1 MPSKYRPQIFGWF
14 GDLDKVPYSLLLH
27 DRRLIY
33 ANNNFCAFI
42 RQDHNDQIFYS
53 CLYIVGFI
61 FGTGAV
67 LSFIWLL
74 ALVYDDP
81 TIESFTLMVIIVG
94 FTVSCF
100 GMYVLIPELYQNLF
114 SRLGS
119 PIIFNRKTG
128 KVYVNESYF
137 FNFKILRH
145 PKVFLQPKKRR
156 IQEYDWNDMHGVI
169 IHNFSRNA
177 LTSTVLMVCE
187 PGTHQVIDHVM
198 LDPIRAGTGSTF
210 VWEWINSFMAYYKS
224 ADIDD
229 GEYKTEEE
237 AKFKEDMIEGE
248 GWPEWM
254 VEAFNA
260 TSLEELATIKHKY
273 NIKQ

>member
-1 MPSKYRPQIFGWF
+1 MPSKYRPQIVGWF
-14 GDLDKVPYSLLLH
+14 GDLDKGPHSLPLH
-27 DRRLIY
+27 DDRLIY
-33 ANNNFCAFI
+33 ANDNYCAFI
-42 RQDHNDQIFYS
+42 RQEHSDQIFYT
-53 CLYIVGFI
+53 CLYFVAIILGIILIVGTVMFI
-61 FGTGAV
+61 FGFNDSEIGDQLT
-67 LSFIWLL
+67 
-74 ALVYDDP
+74 
-81 TIESFTLMVIIVG
+81 IVG
-94 FTVSCF
+94 IIGFITCCF
-100 GMYVLIPELYQNLF
+100 ALNYAIPEFYQNAF

-137 FNFKILRH
+137 FNFKVLRH

-177 LTSTVLMVCE
+177 LTSTVLMVCQ
-187 PGTHQVIDHVM
+187 PDTNQVIDHVM
-198 LDPIRAGTGSTF
+198 LDPARPATGRMF
-210 VWEWINSFMAYYKS
+210 VWGWINSFMVYYKS

-229 GEYKTEEE
+229 GEYKTDEE

-260 TSLEELATIKHKY
+260 TSLEELAAIKHKY
-273 NIKQ
+273 NIKP

>member
-1 MPSKYRPQIFGWF
+1 MPSKYRPQIVGWF
-14 GDLDKVPYSLLLH
+14 GDLDKGPYSVPLH
-27 DRRLIY
+27 DDRLIF
-33 ANNNFCAFI
+33 ANDNYCAFI
-42 RQDHNDQIFYS
+42 RKEHSDQIFYT
-53 CLYIVGFI
+53 CLYFVAIILGIILIVGTVMFI
-61 FGTGAV
+61 FGFNYSKIGDQLT
-67 LSFIWLL
+67 
-74 ALVYDDP
+74 
-81 TIESFTLMVIIVG
+81 IVG
-94 FTVSCF
+94 IIGFITCCF
-100 GMYVLIPELYQNLF
+100 ALNYAIPEFYQNAF

-177 LTSTVLMVCE
+177 LTSTVLMVCQ

-198 LDPIRAGTGSTF
+198 LDPARAATGRMF
-210 VWEWINSFMAYYKS
+210 VWGWINSFMVYYKS
-224 ADIDD
+224 ANIDD
-229 GEYKTEEE
+229 GEYKTDEE

-260 TSLEELATIKHKY
+260 TSLEELAAIKQKY
-273 NIKQ
+273 NIKP

>member
-14 GDLDKVPYSLLLH
+14 GDLDKGSYSIPLH
-27 DRRLIY
+27 DDRLIF
-33 ANNNFCAFI
+33 ANDNYCAFI
-42 RQDHNDQIFYS
+42 RKEHNEQIFYT
-53 CLYIVGFI
+53 CLYFI
-61 FGTGAV
+61 SIILANGIIIGCLWLAV
-67 LSFIWLL
+67 LHDNSKIEFVDLVVIVCFI
-74 ALVYDDP
+74 
-81 TIESFTLMVIIVG
+81 TC
-94 FTVSCF
+94 CF
-100 GMYVLIPELYQNLF
+100 GLYLAIPEFYQNAF

-137 FNFKILRH
+137 FNFKVLRH

-177 LTSTVLMVCE
+177 LTSTVLMVCQ

-198 LDPIRAGTGSTF
+198 LDPAQPGAGSF
-210 VWEWINSFMAYYKS
+210 HVWCWINSFMVNYES

-229 GEYKTEEE
+229 GEYKTDEE

-260 TSLEELATIKHKY
+260 TSLEELAAIKQKY
-273 NIKQ
+273 NIKP

>member
-14 GDLDKVPYSLLLH
+14 GDLDKGPYSLPLH
-27 DRRLIY
+27 DDRLIY
-33 ANNNFCAFI
+33 ANDNYCAFS
-42 RQDHNDQIFYS
+42 RKERNDQIFYTY
-53 CLYIVGFI
+53 LYFVCIILGIILTVGMVLLIFGFDHELTLIGIIGFI
-61 FGTGAV
+61 T
-67 LSFIWLL
+67 
-74 ALVYDDP
+74 
-81 TIESFTLMVIIVG
+81 
-94 FTVSCF
+94 SCF
-100 GMYVLIPELYQNLF
+100 ALNYAIPEFYQNAF
-114 SRLGS
+114 SRRGS

-187 PGTHQVIDHVM
+187 PGTHQAIDHVM
-198 LDPIRAGTGSTF
+198 LDPARAGTGSTF
-210 VWEWINSFMAYYKS
+210 VWEWINSFMVNYKS

-229 GEYKTEEE
+229 GEYKTDEE
-237 AKFKEDMIEGE
+237 AKFKQDMIEGE

-260 TSLEELATIKHKY
+260 TSLEELAVIKQKY

>member
-1 MPSKYRPQIFGWF
+1 MPSKYRPQIVGWF
-14 GDLDKVPYSLLLH
+14 GDLDKGPHSLPLH
-27 DRRLIY
+27 DDRLIY
-33 ANNNFCAFI
+33 ANDNYCAFI
-42 RQDHNDQIFYS
+42 RQEHSDQIFYT
-53 CLYIVGFI
+53 CLYFVAIILGIILIVGTVMFI
-61 FGTGAV
+61 FGFNDSEIGDQLT
-67 LSFIWLL
+67 
-74 ALVYDDP
+74 
-81 TIESFTLMVIIVG
+81 IVG
-94 FTVSCF
+94 IIGFITCCF
-100 GMYVLIPELYQNLF
+100 ALNYAIPEFYQNAF

-137 FNFKILRH
+137 FNFKVLRH

-177 LTSTVLMVCE
+177 LTSTVLMVCQ
-187 PGTHQVIDHVM
+187 PDTNQVIDHVM
-198 LDPIRAGTGSTF
+198 LDPARPATGRMF
-210 VWEWINSFMAYYKS
+210 VWGWINSFMVYYKS

-229 GEYKTEEE
+229 GEYKTDEE

-248 GWPEWM
+248 SWPEWM

-260 TSLEELATIKHKY
+260 TSLEELAAIKHKY
-273 NIKQ
+273 NIKP

>member
-1 MPSKYRPQIFGWF
+1 MPSKYRPQILGWF
-14 GDLDKVPYSLLLH
+14 GDLDKGPHSVPLH
-27 DRRLIY
+27 DRRLIF
-33 ANNNFCAFI
+33 ANDNYCAFI
-42 RQDHNDQIFYS
+42 RQDHNDQLFYT
-53 CLYIVGFI
+53 CLYFI
-61 FGTGAV
+61 SIILANGIIIGCLWLAV
-67 LSFIWLL
+67 LHDNSKIEFVD
-74 ALVYDDP
+74 LV
-81 TIESFTLMVIIVG
+81 VIVC
-94 FTVSCF
+94 FVTCCF
-100 GMYVLIPELYQNLF
+100 GLYLAIPEFYQNAF

-137 FNFKILRH
+137 FNFKVLRH

-177 LTSTVLMVCE
+177 LTSTVLMVCQ

-198 LDPIRAGTGSTF
+198 LDPAQPGAGSLH
-210 VWEWINSFMAYYKS
+210 VWCWINSFMVNYES

-229 GEYKTEEE
+229 GEYKTDEE
-237 AKFKEDMIEGE
+237 AKFKTDMIEGE

-260 TSLEELATIKHKY
+260 TSLEELSTIKQKY
-273 NIKQ
+273 NIKP

>member
-1 MPSKYRPQIFGWF
+1 MPSKYRPQILGWF
-14 GDLDKVPYSLLLH
+14 GDLDKGPHSLPLH
-27 DRRLIY
+27 DDRLIY
-33 ANNNFCAFI
+33 ANDNYCAFI
-42 RQDHNDQIFYS
+42 RQEHNDQIFYT
-53 CLYIVGFI
+53 CLYFI
-61 FGTGAV
+61 AIILLNVTIIGCVWLAV
-67 LSFIWLL
+67 LHDNSKIEFVDLVVIACFITSLF
-74 ALVYDDP
+74 ALNYA
-81 TIESFTLMVIIVG
+81 
-94 FTVSCF
+94 
-100 GMYVLIPELYQNLF
+100 IPEFYQNAF

-128 KVYVNESYF
+128 KVYVNENYF
-137 FNFKILRH
+137 FNFKVLRH

-177 LTSTVLMVCE
+177 LTSTVLMVCQ

-198 LDPIRAGTGSTF
+198 LDPARAATGRMF
-210 VWEWINSFMAYYKS
+210 VWGWINSFMVNYES

-229 GEYKTEEE
+229 GEYKTDEE
-237 AKFKEDMIEGE
+237 AKFKQDMIEGE

-273 NIKQ
+273 NIKP

>member
-1 MPSKYRPQIFGWF
+1 MPSKYRPQIVGWF
-14 GDLDKVPYSLLLH
+14 GDLDKGPHSLPLH
-27 DRRLIY
+27 DDRLIY
-33 ANNNFCAFI
+33 ANDNYCAFI
-42 RQDHNDQIFYS
+42 RQEHNDQIFYT
-53 CLYIVGFI
+53 CLYFI
-61 FGTGAV
+61 AIILLNVTIIGCVWLAV
-67 LSFIWLL
+67 LHDNSKIEFVDLVVIACFITSLF
-74 ALVYDDP
+74 ALNYA
-81 TIESFTLMVIIVG
+81 
-94 FTVSCF
+94 
-100 GMYVLIPELYQNLF
+100 IPEFYQNAF

-177 LTSTVLMVCE
+177 LTSTVLMVCQ

-198 LDPIRAGTGSTF
+198 LDPARPATGRMF
-210 VWEWINSFMAYYKS
+210 VWGWINSFMVNYES

-229 GEYKTEEE
+229 GEYKADEE
-237 AKFKEDMIEGE
+237 AKFKTDIIEGE

-260 TSLEELATIKHKY
+260 TSLEELAAIKHKY
-273 NIKQ
+273 NIKP

>member
-14 GDLDKVPYSLLLH
+14 GDLDKGPYSIPLH
-27 DRRLIY
+27 DDRLIF
-33 ANNNFCAFI
+33 ANDNYCAFI
-42 RQDHNDQIFYS
+42 RKEHSDQIFYT
-53 CLYIVGFI
+53 CLYFI
-61 FGTGAV
+61 AIILLIGTIIGCLWLAV
-67 LSFIWLL
+67 LHDNSKIEFVDLVVIACFFTSLF
-74 ALVYDDP
+74 ALNYA
-81 TIESFTLMVIIVG
+81 
-94 FTVSCF
+94 
-100 GMYVLIPELYQNLF
+100 IPKFYQNAF

-137 FNFKILRH
+137 FNFKFFRH

-177 LTSTVLMVCE
+177 LTSTVLMVCQ
-187 PGTHQVIDHVM
+187 PGTNQVIDHVM
-198 LDPIRAGTGSTF
+198 LDPARAATGRMF
-210 VWEWINSFMAYYKS
+210 VWGWINSFMVNYES

-229 GEYKTEEE
+229 GEYKTDEE

-260 TSLEELATIKHKY
+260 TSLEELAAIKQKY
-273 NIKQ
+273 NIKP

>member
-1 MPSKYRPQIFGWF
+1 MPSKYRPQILGWF
-14 GDLDKVPYSLLLH
+14 GDLDKGPHSLPLH
-27 DRRLIY
+27 DDRLIY
-33 ANNNFCAFI
+33 ANDNYCAFI
-42 RQDHNDQIFYS
+42 RQEHSDQIFYT
-53 CLYIVGFI
+53 CLYFVAIILGIILIVGTVMFI
-61 FGTGAV
+61 FGFNDSEIGDQLT
-67 LSFIWLL
+67 
-74 ALVYDDP
+74 
-81 TIESFTLMVIIVG
+81 IVG
-94 FTVSCF
+94 IIGFITCCF
-100 GMYVLIPELYQNLF
+100 ALNYAIPEFYQNAF

-137 FNFKILRH
+137 FNFKVLRH

-177 LTSTVLMVCE
+177 LTSTVLMVCQ
-187 PGTHQVIDHVM
+187 PGTNQVIDHVM
-198 LDPIRAGTGSTF
+198 LDPIRAATGRMF
-210 VWEWINSFMAYYKS
+210 VWGWINSFMVNYES

-229 GEYKTEEE
+229 GEYKTDEE

-260 TSLEELATIKHKY
+260 TSLEELDVIKKRH
-273 NIKQ
+273 NLMD